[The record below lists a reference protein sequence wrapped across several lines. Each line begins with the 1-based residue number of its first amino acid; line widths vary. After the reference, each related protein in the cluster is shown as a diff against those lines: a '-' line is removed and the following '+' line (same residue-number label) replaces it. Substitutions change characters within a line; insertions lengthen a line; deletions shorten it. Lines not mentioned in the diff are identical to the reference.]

1 MTATVRDAGPFEK
14 LISFSVTREE
24 LEIAKTKTARRL
36 SQELKIR
43 GFRPGKAPRPIVE
56 STVGAERL
64 KSEAIDD
71 LLPEKLEIVLTE
83 NELSPAITPELA
95 NLDETPDGLDV
106 EVKVTLWPTLAVPPS
121 YEQRRV
127 TVDSP
132 ELSESEID
140 AQIER
145 IRDQFAELETVERAA
160 GEGDYVSIDITASD
174 GGEDVAQARA
184 SQLLYEVGSGGFVDG
199 IDGVLVGASAGSV
212 RRFTSRLPA
221 GFGEVAGREVE
232 FEVTVGEVKAKVL
245 PVLDDEWV
253 ADVTEFETV
262 AELRA
267 DLALR
272 MGAMKR
278 KVMADRFREL
288 ALDQLVDETEVDL
301 PEGLVRS
308 EMDEVLH
315 RFVHRLESQG
325 ITLDDYFRVAGVD
338 QDQFLDDLRQQA
350 ARGLKTRIVLEAV
363 ASAAGVGVT
372 PDEVGMMIEILARQ
386 SERPDEFRKA
396 MVKSGRSLS
405 LAGDILRNKALEVI
419 VANSVAVDRDG
430 NQVDLEPEDAEVE
443 ALIEVGEAQQATEQE
458 TVQVVEGEVSA
469 EEVVMAEV
477 VADPVATASEEE
489 E

>member
-24 LEIAKTKTARRL
+24 LEKAKTKTARRL
-36 SQELKIR
+36 SQDLKIR

-71 LLPEKLEIVLTE
+71 LLPERLETVLTE
-83 NELSPAITPELA
+83 NQLTPAITPELS
-95 NLDETPDGLDV
+95 NLDETADGLDV

-121 YEQRRV
+121 YEGRRV
-127 TVDSP
+127 TIDSP
-132 ELSESEID
+132 DLSDEEID

-145 IRDQFAELETVERAA
+145 IRDQFAELETVERPAA
-160 GEGDYVSIDITASD
+160 DGDYVSIDIAASA
-174 GGEDVAQARA
+174 GGEDVPQARA
-184 SQLLYEVGSGGFVDG
+184 SQLLYEVGSGGFVEG
-199 IDGVLVGASAGSV
+199 IDEVLVGASAGSV
-212 RRFTSRLPA
+212 RTFSSQLPA
-221 GFGEVAGREVE
+221 GFGEVAGRDVQ
-232 FEVTVGEVKAKVL
+232 FEVTVSEVKAKVL
-245 PVLDDEWV
+245 PPVDDGWV

-278 KVMADRFREL
+278 KVLADRFREL
-288 ALDQLVDETEVDL
+288 ALDQLVDEADIGL

-315 RFVHRLESQG
+315 RFVHRLESQS
-325 ITLDDYFRVAGVD
+325 ITLDDYFRVAGIE

-350 ARGLKTRIVLEAV
+350 ARGLKTRIVLESV
-363 ASAAGVGVT
+363 ASAAGVAVT
-372 PDEVGMMIEILARQ
+372 PEEVGMMIEILARQ

-396 MVKSGRSLS
+396 MVTSGRSLS

-419 VANSVAVDRDG
+419 VANSVAVDGDG
-430 NQVDLEPEDAEVE
+430 IEVDLEPEDADVE
-443 ALIEVGEAQQATEQE
+443 ALIEVEESQMIIEQE
-458 TVQVVEGEVSA
+458 TVEVVEGEILI
-469 EEVVMAEV
+469 EEVVTAEV
-477 VADPVATASEEE
+477 VADPVVTPFEEE

>member
-1 MTATVRDAGPFEK
+1 VTATVRDAGPFEK
-14 LISFSVTREE
+14 LISFSVTRDE

-36 SQELKIR
+36 SQDLKIR

-71 LLPEKLEIVLTE
+71 LLPEKLETVLTE
-83 NELSPAITPELA
+83 NELNPAITPELS

-106 EVKVTLWPTLAVPPS
+106 EVKVTLWPTLAAPPS
-121 YEQRRV
+121 YEGRTV

-132 ELSESEID
+132 DLSESEID

-145 IRDQFAELETVERAA
+145 IRDQFAELETVERPAA
-160 GEGDYVSIDITASD
+160 EGDYVSIDIAATAD
-174 GGEDVAQARA
+174 GEDVAQARA
-184 SQLLYEVGSGGFVDG
+184 SQLLYEVGSGGFVEG
-199 IDGVLVGASAGSV
+199 IDDVLVGASAGSV
-212 RRFTSRLPA
+212 RTFSSKLPA
-221 GFGEVAGREVE
+221 GFGEVAGREVQ

-245 PVLDDEWV
+245 PAVDDDWV

-278 KVMADRFREL
+278 KVLGDRFREL
-288 ALDQLVDETEVDL
+288 ALDQLVDEVDIEL

-325 ITLDDYFRVAGVD
+325 ISLDDYFRVAGIE

-350 ARGLKTRIVLEAV
+350 ARGLTTRIVLESV

-372 PDEVGMMIEILARQ
+372 PEEVGMMIEILARQ
-386 SERPDEFRKA
+386 SERPEEFRKA
-396 MVKSGRSLS
+396 MVTSGRSLS

-430 NQVDLEPEDAEVE
+430 NQVDLEPEEAEVE
-443 ALIEVGEAQQATEQE
+443 ALFEVGESGEATEQE
-458 TVQVVEGEVSA
+458 TVEVVEGEILTG
-469 EEVVMAEV
+469 EVVMAEV
-477 VADPVATASEEE
+477 VADPVVSTFEEE